1 MTDVSITLRPV
12 DAETVERVETLL
24 KANDLPYRD
33 VRTKPECFVIA
44 FSGTT
49 FVGVGG
55 VERYGANG
63 LLRSVVVTE
72 SYRGQ
77 GYGTALVGALEDR
90 ARSTGVEALYLL
102 TTTAAVFFRRE
113 GYDAVDRET
122 VPEPI
127 QQTTEF
133 TDLCPNSAIC
143 LKKNLE

>member
-12 DAETVERVETLL
+12 DAETVERVEALL

-33 VRTKPECFVIA
+33 VRTKPECFVTA
-44 FSGTT
+44 FSETT

-55 VERYGANG
+55 VERYGSNG
-63 LLRSVVVTE
+63 LLRSVVVME
-72 SYRGQ
+72 SNRGQ

-90 ARSTGVEALYLL
+90 GRSNGVETLYLL
-102 TTTAAVFFRRE
+102 TTTASAFFRRE
-113 GYDAVDRET
+113 GYDAVDREV

-133 TDLCPNSAIC
+133 ADLCPNSAIC